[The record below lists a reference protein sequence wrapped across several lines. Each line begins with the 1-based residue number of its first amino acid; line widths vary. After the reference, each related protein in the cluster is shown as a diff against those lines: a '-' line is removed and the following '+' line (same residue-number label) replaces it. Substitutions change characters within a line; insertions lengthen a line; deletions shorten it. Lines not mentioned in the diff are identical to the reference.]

1 MSTPIQVRPDA
12 TLARER
18 RPALCPAIV
27 PATIGLAVSLAVA
40 ADTMLREG
48 INGAAFPL
56 WIAMMASSL
65 LVLAWR
71 AGETISRE
79 ARGWL
84 IAATLFSLGLLWRD
98 SEPLQALDF
107 LATVT
112 ALMAAAASLN
122 SPRAVLLAPRL
133 RHLVYT
139 VLRTL
144 RSIAGDFG
152 ALLFRDAAA
161 RIDSSRWTTLGR
173 RALYVGLLAGVVT
186 LVFGSLLADADPIFA
201 SFVTL
206 PRVDVA
212 AVVRHA
218 VVIAVLTWTIGGWAR
233 GALIEKP
240 QSLAR
245 IGTPPWPLG
254 GLEIKTVFITLI
266 VLFGAFILTQLG
278 WLFGGEAFLRER
290 TGLTA
295 ASYARNGFFQMVW
308 IVVLVIPLIV
318 ATRAALRPGWAL
330 ARQDTQLALPVIAL
344 LGAIIVSAALRMRLY
359 VRYYGLSIERF
370 YPLVFMGW
378 LAFVLV
384 WLAVTTLRGRPKR
397 LGSGVVLSALATLVG
412 LNVVSPDRV
421 VARTNIARS
430 AIAGSQPLDVS
441 YLATLSGEAID
452 WTVPAILADANDS
465 AEPIERCRVLK
476 HVLNRWGPTRQGDWR
491 TWNAGTSH
499 AENVVA
505 AHAAEL
511 EVIRRDACQ
520 RAEAARQNAKARLPD
535 QRD

>member
-1 MSTPIQVRPDA
+1 MSSPIQLGHDRP
-12 TLARER
+12 LAQDR

-40 ADTMLREG
+40 ADAVLREG
-48 INGAAFPL
+48 INGAAFPV
-56 WIAMMASSL
+56 WIAMVVSSL
-65 LVLAWR
+65 AALAWR

-84 IAATLFSLGLLWRD
+84 LAAVVFSLGLVWRD
-98 SEPLQALDF
+98 AETLQALDF
-107 LATVT
+107 LATVA

-122 SPRAVLLAPRL
+122 APRAVLLAPRL
-133 RHLVYT
+133 RHVVQT

-161 RIDSSRWTTLGR
+161 RVDSSKWTTLGR
-173 RALYVGLLAGVVT
+173 RALYVGLLAGVIT

-201 SFVTL
+201 SFITL
-206 PRVDVA
+206 PHIDVGDI
-212 AVVRHA
+212 VRHV

-233 GALIEKP
+233 GALIEKLESP
-240 QSLAR
+240 TR
-245 IGTPPWPLG
+245 IGSSPWPLG
-254 GLEIKTVFITLI
+254 ALEINTVFITLI

-295 ASYARNGFFQMVW
+295 AAYARNGFFQMVW
-308 IVVLVIPLIV
+308 IVVLVIPLLV
-318 ATRAALRPGWAL
+318 GTRASLRPGWAL
-330 ARQDTQLALPVIAL
+330 ARLHTRLALPVVAL
-344 LGAIIVSAALRMRLY
+344 LGAIIISAALRMRLY

-384 WLAVTTLRGRPKR
+384 WLAVTTLRGRPRR
-397 LGSGVVLSALATLVG
+397 LGPGVALSALATLAG

-421 VARTNIARS
+421 VARMNVARS
-430 AIAGSQPLDVS
+430 AIAGTQPLDVS

-452 WTVPAILADANDS
+452 WTVPAILADANAA
-465 AEPIERCRVLK
+465 AEPMDRCRALK
-476 HVLNRWGPTRQGDWR
+476 RVLNRWGPARQHDWR

-499 AENVVA
+499 AAKVVG
-505 AHAAEL
+505 AHVAEL
-511 EVIRRDACQ
+511 ESIRTDACARADAVRATRVPVQ
-520 RAEAARQNAKARLPD
+520 R
-535 QRD
+535 